1 MLFAISTYAT
11 SVKPGKSKNYCDTN
25 RETQMLITFFF
36 LLIALVNI
44 AETTVENELAKNLKN
59 IAAAH
64 FIMTLAVTGIVG
76 LQITHYVL
84 NKRADA
90 AELAAANAGPVGAK
104 EETKKTK

>member
-1 MLFAISTYAT
+1 
-11 SVKPGKSKNYCDTN
+11 
-25 RETQMLITFFF
+25 MLITFFF

-104 EETKKTK
+104 EETKKTKWMKLNIILLL

>member
-1 MLFAISTYAT
+1 M
-11 SVKPGKSKNYCDTN
+11 
-25 RETQMLITFFF
+25 
-36 LLIALVNI
+36 

-84 NKRADA
+84 TKRADA
-90 AELAAANAGPVGAK
+90 AELAAVNAEIAAK
-104 EETKKTK
+104 EQAKKSK